1 MSINKKFAKNLV
13 IDPNPPVGNDS
24 YPVPSDSYLVPNDS
38 YPVKR
43 RLCFNRNVE
52 KSVSCVG
59 YIGIGIILTC
69 TCIYKLLFKF

>member
-1 MSINKKFAKNLV
+1 MNKKFAKNLV

-24 YPVPSDSYLVPNDS
+24 YPVPTDS

-43 RLCFNRNVE
+43 KLYFNRNVE